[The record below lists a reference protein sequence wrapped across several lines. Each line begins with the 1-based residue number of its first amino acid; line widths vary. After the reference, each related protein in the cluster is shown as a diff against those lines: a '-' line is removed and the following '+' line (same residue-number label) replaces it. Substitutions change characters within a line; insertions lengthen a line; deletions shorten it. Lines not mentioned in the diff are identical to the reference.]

1 MFEIKNGISIDEI
14 MTESEIIK
22 LDMKVNSRFY
32 MPIVNH
38 VNLLNEPF
46 PEFSIS
52 EKEDSII
59 RDIYNGKI

>member
-1 MFEIKNGISIDEI
+1 MLEIKNGISIDEI
-14 MTESEIIK
+14 MTESETIK
-22 LDMKVNSRFY
+22 LDMKINSRFY
-32 MPIVNH
+32 MPIINRI
-38 VNLLNEPF
+38 NLLNEPF

>member
-1 MFEIKNGISIDEI
+1 MLEIKNDISIDEI

-22 LDMKVNSRFY
+22 LDMKVNARFY

-46 PEFSIS
+46 PEFSIN

-59 RDIYNGKI
+59 RDILNGKM